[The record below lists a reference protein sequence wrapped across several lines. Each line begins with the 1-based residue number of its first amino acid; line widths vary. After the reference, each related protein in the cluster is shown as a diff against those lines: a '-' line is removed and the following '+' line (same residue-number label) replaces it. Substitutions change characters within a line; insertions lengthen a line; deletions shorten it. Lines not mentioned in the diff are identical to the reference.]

1 MKSFDVVIIGGGI
14 TGLSTAYYLNKM
26 GVKNV
31 LIIEK
36 NYLGSGSTGRC
47 GTGIRQQFT
56 TKEHIVLMRESV
68 KLWKEWE
75 NSLQH
80 SIHFKQ
86 GGYIWLLR
94 NEGELKQYKD
104 YVRFQNL
111 LGVPSRI
118 ISNEEIKEIV
128 PQVNTVDVVGASWCS
143 TDGNA
148 YPFEVIDALKFFI
161 ESKGTTIRTFE
172 EVKSITLKNGLIQS
186 VITDKDIYYTSFLVN
201 GAGAGAKKI
210 AQMTGINLPVQ
221 NFRHQIAVSEP
232 LEDFLNPMVVKGEL
246 YFTQTHRGRIIGGTD
261 MEEGPTDSIST
272 SIDFLEKFATEVVKT
287 IPQLSSI
294 KIMRQWAGSYVVTPD
309 HHPILGSQ
317 EIPNLIVGCGY
328 SGHGFMLG
336 PIVGKLLAGYIID
349 GKMFLPEA
357 DNLTIKRFKE
367 GKLIQE
373 KAVIG

>member
-56 TKEHIVLMRESV
+56 TKEHIVLMRESI

-80 SIHFKQ
+80 PIHFKQ

-94 NEGELKQYKD
+94 NNEELKQYKN
-104 YVRFQNL
+104 YVKMQNL
-111 LGVPSRI
+111 LGVPTQI
-118 ISNEEIKEIV
+118 ISKEEIKEIV
-128 PQVNTVDVVGASWCS
+128 PEINTDDIVGASWCS

-148 YPFEVIDALKFFI
+148 YPFEVINALKFFV
-161 ESKGTTIRTFE
+161 ESKGTTIKTFE
-172 EVKSITLKNGLIQS
+172 EVKSIKLKNGLIQS

-201 GAGAGAKKI
+201 GAGTGAKKI
-210 AQMTGINLPVQ
+210 AKMIGIELPLE
-221 NFRHQIAVSEP
+221 NYRHQIVVSEP
-232 LEDFLNPMVVKGEL
+232 LEEFLNPMIVKGEL
-246 YFTQTHRGRIIGGTD
+246 YFTQTHRGRVIGGTD
-261 MEEGPTDSIST
+261 MNESPTDSIST

-309 HHPILGSQ
+309 HHPIIGPS
-317 EIPNLIVGCGY
+317 EISNFILGCGY

-336 PIVGKLLAGYIID
+336 PIVGKLLASYIID

>member
-75 NSLQH
+75 NSLEQP
-80 SIHFKQ
+80 IHFKQ

-94 NEGELKQYKD
+94 DNKELKQYKN
-104 YVRFQNL
+104 YAKMQNL
-111 LGVPSRI
+111 LGVPTQL
-118 ISNEEIKEIV
+118 ISKEKIKEIV
-128 PQVNTVDVVGASWCS
+128 PEINTNDIVGASWCP
-143 TDGNA
+143 TDGSA
-148 YPFEVIDALKFFI
+148 YPFEVINALKFFV
-161 ESKGTTIRTFE
+161 ESNGTTIRTFE
-172 EVKSITLKNGLIQS
+172 DVKNITLKNGLIQS

-201 GAGAGAKKI
+201 GAGTGAKKTAKMI
-210 AQMTGINLPVQ
+210 EIELPLE
-221 NFRHQIAVSEP
+221 NYRHQIVVSEP

-246 YFTQTHRGRIIGGTD
+246 YFTQTYRGRIIGGTD
-261 MEEGPTDSIST
+261 MNESPTDSIST
-272 SIDFLEKFATEVVKT
+272 SINFLEKFATEIVKT
-287 IPQLSSI
+287 MPVLSSI

-309 HHPILGSQ
+309 HHPIIGPS
-317 EIPNLIVGCGY
+317 EISNFILGCGY

-336 PIVGKLLAGYIID
+336 PIVGKLLAGYINN
-349 GKMFLPEA
+349 GNFFLEEA
-357 DNLTIKRFKE
+357 NHLTLKRFKE

>member
-80 SIHFKQ
+80 PIHFKQ
-86 GGYIWLLR
+86 GGYLWLLR
-94 NEGELKQYKD
+94 NNEELKQYKD
-104 YVRFQNL
+104 YVKTQNL
-111 LGVPSRI
+111 LGVQSQI
-118 ISNEEIKEIV
+118 ISKEEVKEIV
-128 PQVNTVDVVGASWCS
+128 PEINIDDIVGASWCS

-148 YPFEVIDALKFFI
+148 YPFEVIDALKFFV

-172 EVKSITLKNGLIQS
+172 EVKSIKLKNGLIQS

-210 AQMTGINLPVQ
+210 AQMAGINLPVQ

-261 MEEGPTDSIST
+261 MEEGPSENLNSNIN
-272 SIDFLEKFATEVVKT
+272 FLEKYAREVVDT
-287 IPQLSSI
+287 LPTLSSV
-294 KIMRQWAGSYVVTPD
+294 KIMRQWAGFYVVSPD

-317 EIPNLIVGCGY
+317 EIPNLILGCGY

-336 PIVGKLLAGYIID
+336 PIVGKLLAGYIKN
-349 GKMFLPEA
+349 GNFFLEEA
-357 DNLTIKRFKE
+357 NHLTVERFKT
-367 GKLIQE
+367 GKLIHE
-373 KAVIG
+373 KTVIG